1 MASVQLLKAFLKKNK
16 TAGPGRVLNQ
26 SEIDERQEFLDGFLK
41 YADEKFFGNFKAAA
55 ESLGESRER
64 IRGFFQRAAGESRQT
79 GEIGKGAVMQTSI
92 PTPEN
97 IIPYSQATTNVKY
110 NKNYFKEK
118 IKDFDKSKFYTPKDL
133 ANVFGI
139 DVSKKEN
146 LDRFV
151 SDLKRF
157 GVSTKQ
163 KTGQQKVYQLNSA
176 AKNLS
181 EGYAQKLVKGDRAS
195 QGKRVQ
201 VISNL
206 DKPLDNFFSNFK
218 SKLARI
224 GKSEDVYIPNA
235 VEDIGHPLSVKI
247 TDKYPKL
254 TKNSNINKINTLVYQ
269 DPVVNEGVLL
279 KTGYEGA
286 HDAILKKLNKLV
298 NKPLKE
304 KDVVELQN
312 IKRELNDLYG
322 TVINNVKQLSNDG
335 LTLYN
340 PRTKKTTTYQGNYF
354 KGQEQRIPKIDINIP
369 NVGETFK
376 SEDLFVD
383 MSKVNPAYKVGYID
397 TINPNARFF
406 NDLTKE
412 QKLQYQVNLADQNK
426 NNLEKFYKQVGY
438 SNEEIS
444 ELKDAIDFG
453 TAEKIGLGTAGGLT
467 ITSAASANQDIPTL
481 DSDIEF
487 GDPDTW
493 DMKIPQFIEEYPILT
508 GTAATGAA
516 LATKPGREVGKSIV
530 RNFPLAFNPLTA
542 AGLTYGLRPEE
553 GYDFS
558 DPLTR
563 VGFEAEAAFSKDLVR
578 ASQKA
583 AEKISNP
590 MLSRATQGILN
601 LGLPARLAMGAARI
615 ATPLGWLSLG
625 AEGAYQLYKLGQEE
639 QARID
644 AMSDVEREAMLREQQ
659 EFAELAEETFATG
672 GRVGFSDGSDPK
684 DPSRRKFMKTS
695 GGILGLA
702 TAVGTGLLKYAPQ
715 AAKEVQKIK
724 STFSDMSV
732 PGIVEELYSTIRN
745 FGKMTDY
752 NKKGV
757 VNYEMGPYKL
767 EEGPEGY
774 NITKRTDDDLYYQ
787 EEYFSVYKDPETGGV
802 QYEELTVTPDAEG
815 KLKDVDYGVDVQ
827 TYRDM
832 GKDIDQLTKDD
843 MGTFLAE
850 QDIET
855 MLNDGGTIIDQGI
868 KRSGK

>member
-16 TAGPGRVLNQ
+16 TAGQGRVLNQ

-79 GEIGKGAVMQTSI
+79 GKIGKGAVMQTSI
-92 PTPEN
+92 STSEN

-139 DVSKKEN
+139 DVSKKVN
-146 LDRFV
+146 LDHFV

-181 EGYAQKLVKGDRAS
+181 EGYAQKLVKGDKAS
-195 QGKRVQ
+195 GGKRVQ

-269 DPVVNEGVLL
+269 DPVVNESVLV

-286 HDAILKKLNKLV
+286 HDAILKRLNKLV

-340 PRTKKTTTYQGNYF
+340 PKTKKTTTYQGSYF

-376 SEDLFVD
+376 SENLFVD

-508 GTAATGAA
+508 GAGTTGVA

-578 ASQKA
+578 ASQQA
-583 AEKISNP
+583 AQKISNP

-601 LGLPARLAMGAARI
+601 LGLPARFAMGAARI
-615 ATPLGWLSLG
+615 ATPLGLLSLAG
-625 AEGAYQLYKLGQEE
+625 EGAYQLYNLAQQEQDRINAMTPE
-639 QARID
+639 Q
-644 AMSDVEREAMLREQQ
+644 QQ
-659 EFAELAEETFATG
+659 EFFAEQEEISRFSASEG
-672 GRVGFSDGSDPK
+672 GRAGFKDGSDPK
-684 DPSRRKFMKTS
+684 DPTRRKFMKTS
-695 GGILGLA
+695 GGILGLL
-702 TAVGTGLLKYAPQ
+702 TAAGTGLLKLAPQ
-715 AAKEVQKIK
+715 AAKEVQQVT
-724 STFSDMSV
+724 SNFSGV
-732 PGIVEELYSTIRN
+732 GPAIVEELYNTIKN

-802 QYEELTVTPDAEG
+802 EYEELTVKPDAEG

-827 TYRDM
+827 TYRDI

-843 MGTFLAE
+843 IHKQIAE
-850 QDIET
+850 EDIQRI
-855 MLNDGGTIIDQGI
+855 LDDGGTIIDQGLL
-868 KRSGK
+868 RSGKR